1 MLPDVFV
8 KSGVNVLLTIT
19 LYISNFFC
27 AKVVVSNTT
36 FDKFKKKRKVTCLL
50 PDVFVKSGV
59 NVLLTITLYISNFFC
74 AKVVVPNTTF
84 DKIFKKEVNYGKK

>member
-1 MLPDVFV
+1 M
-8 KSGVNVLLTIT
+8 
-19 LYISNFFC
+19 
-27 AKVVVSNTT
+27 
-36 FDKFKKKRKVTCLL
+36 L